1 MKAPVL
7 LMGLALGFVSLGCW
21 QFGME
26 WGSEGSSSTDAP
38 RITAVD
44 VPDWPPLGPDGA
56 IVVHLTDDDGLSR
69 LQSDFAESHSVAL
82 TGTSA
87 SQSLPSHY
95 LGEGYGTL
103 TLRVFDRRGAFSKR
117 EVSNLLVDLTPPEIV
132 LMNETVR
139 QGTEGPNTDV
149 ELWVADDWVLGSVR
163 LEVGDTILEREFPPG
178 FPGTFG
184 KTWDASLVKFNSA
197 SLPAGL
203 RWARIMATDAAG
215 NTAQQSFQL
224 LVDATLPLVD
234 ISWPLPGT
242 SVEDLFEVR
251 VDGSDAEGDVEIELW
266 AGGSPLTTVL
276 GPTATVQVD
285 ARDMVGGPLQLEA
298 IAVDGAGNRSEP
310 ARCVVI
316 VK

>member
-1 MKAPVL
+1 MKAPARL
-7 LMGLALGFVSLGCW
+7 LGLALGFVPLGCW

-56 IVVHLTDDDGLSR
+56 IVVRMKDDDGLSR
-69 LQSDFAESHSVAL
+69 LESHFAQTRSVAL

-87 SQSLPSHY
+87 AQSLPSLS

-103 TLRVFDRRGAFSKR
+103 TLQVFDSRGAHATR
-117 EVSNLLVDLTPPEIV
+117 EVSKLLVDLTPPEIV

-139 QGTEGPNTDV
+139 QGTNGSNTDV

-163 LEVGDTILEREFPPG
+163 LEVGDTTVEREFPPG
-178 FPGTFG
+178 FPETFA

-197 SLPAGL
+197 SLPAG
-203 RWARIMATDAAG
+203 RQWARIVATDAAG
-215 NTAQQSFQL
+215 NLAEQSFEL
-224 LVDATLPLVD
+224 LVDATLPRVD
-234 ISWPLPGT
+234 ILWPLPGA
-242 SVEDLFEVR
+242 SVEGLFEVR
-251 VDGSDAEGDVEIELW
+251 IDGSDVEGDVEIELW

-298 IAVDGAGNRSEP
+298 IAVDRAGNRSEP
-310 ARCVVI
+310 ARSVVI